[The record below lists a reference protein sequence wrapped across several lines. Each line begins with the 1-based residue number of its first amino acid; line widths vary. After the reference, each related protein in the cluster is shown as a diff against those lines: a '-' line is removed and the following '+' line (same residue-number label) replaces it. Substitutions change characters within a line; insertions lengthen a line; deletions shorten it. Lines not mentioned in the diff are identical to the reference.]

1 MKKISL
7 NIDIAA
13 TAKKVWQVL
22 WFMDT
27 YKKWT
32 SVFSEDSFYIGSW
45 QEGTTI
51 QFVNTTGNG
60 MYAVIEKNIPN
71 VLMTIKHQGEIKDG
85 IQTISEWAGA
95 IEQYNLTEQNG
106 ITTLQVTMDTTDEM
120 ETYFSGT
127 FPKALALIKQ
137 IAEQPIPITVQ
148 ALLHVPVEKAWQYF
162 TTPAHITQWN
172 FAADSWQCP
181 MATNNLSI
189 GGNFDYR
196 MEAKD
201 GSFGFNFIGKHIAI
215 QLHDHIISI
224 MGDGRKLSV
233 QFLNDENGCKV
244 VQVFDAEEQNEL
256 ALQQGGWQ
264 AILNNYK
271 KYTETN

>member
-106 ITTLQVTMDTTDEM
+106 ITTLQVTMDATDEM

-181 MATNNLSI
+181 MAKNNLSI